1 MSSTLIYYGAYLKGE
16 DTFHIKLNLDE
27 LILTNYKIHIDNEKD
42 SPEQSNRNSNK
53 IKELEMKLTTLNK
66 SMEQLFG
73 DLMKFDNTKADK
85 KSFTTEMDKLKH
97 ELNTVKNDLEEN
109 RNRTATTENYLEKY
123 LPLRIQNIIS
133 ENFHNT
139 FESVIRRKFVKFEKL
154 KYEKLNDVILKDDGK
169 PNLNKTEVYIPP
181 LEKVEKSIPL
191 DQT

>member
-1 MSSTLIYYGAYLKGE
+1 
-16 DTFHIKLNLDE
+16 
-27 LILTNYKIHIDNEKD
+27 
-42 SPEQSNRNSNK
+42 
-53 IKELEMKLTTLNK
+53 MKLTTLNK
-66 SMEQLFG
+66 SMEQLFS
-73 DLMKFDNTKADK
+73 DLMKFDNNKADK
-85 KSFTTEMDKLKH
+85 KLFTTEMDKLKH

-181 LEKVEKSIPL
+181 LEKIEKSISL
-191 DQT
+191 DQTQIGRAHV